1 MAVALVVENDEDIRH
16 LVSISASKAGL
27 DPVAT
32 DSGEQAM
39 SLIGEGLTPDVV
51 VVDVRMPGLS
61 GLDVVRAMR
70 AHRHLEGTPVVMLT
84 AMARPEDRQDGLDAG
99 ADEYILKPF
108 SPRALT
114 TVLRD
119 LVARATP
126 TTT

>member
-16 LVSISASKAGL
+16 LVSLSATKAGL
-27 DPVAT
+27 DPVVT
-32 DSGEQAM
+32 DCGEAAM
-39 SLIGEGLTPDVV
+39 TLISDGLQPDVV

-70 AHRHLEGTPVVMLT
+70 AHRYLETTPVVMLT
-84 AMARPEDRQDGLDAG
+84 AMARPEDRRDGLEAG

-114 TVLRD
+114 VVLRD
-119 LVARATP
+119 LVAGTRP
-126 TTT
+126 SS

>member
-16 LVSISASKAGL
+16 LVSLSATKAGL

-32 DSGEQAM
+32 ESGEQAM
-39 SLIGEGLTPDVV
+39 SLLSDGLNPDVV
-51 VVDVRMPGLS
+51 VVDVRMAGLS

-70 AHRHLEGTPVVMLT
+70 AHRHLETTPVVLLT
-84 AMARPEDRQDGLDAG
+84 AMAGPEDRQDGLDAG

-119 LVARATP
+119 LVARTQPAT
-126 TTT
+126 